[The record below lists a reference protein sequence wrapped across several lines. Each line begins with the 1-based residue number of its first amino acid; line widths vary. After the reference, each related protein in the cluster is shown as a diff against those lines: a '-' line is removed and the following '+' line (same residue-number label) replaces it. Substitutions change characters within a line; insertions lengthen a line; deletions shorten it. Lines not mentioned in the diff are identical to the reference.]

1 MSTRRNKTVLRTV
14 RLTQDMNALLQDEA
28 EANDLTVNGLI
39 NRILTKHQEWDIHAE
54 KFRFISIAS
63 ETFRTLLEECNEDK
77 IEQVGAELGS
87 KIPVGV
93 TLFWFKKLNLETV
106 LKTISNYGKYSGL
119 QTNEIK
125 IEGDKYTIAFH
136 HEIGPKWS
144 IYLKSF
150 MSQYIKTA
158 LGITPHAETTYNTVM
173 VSFHAHPSKT

>member
-1 MSTRRNKTVLRTV
+1 MS
-14 RLTQDMNALLQDEA
+14 ALLQEEA
-28 EANDLTVNGLI
+28 EANGLTVNGLI

-54 KFRFISIAS
+54 KFRFVSIAS
-63 ETFRTLLEECNEDK
+63 ETFRTLLDECHENK
-77 IEQVGAELGS
+77 IEQIGAELGS

-125 IEGDKYTIAFH
+125 VEGDKYTIAFH
-136 HEIGPKWS
+136 HELGPKWS
-144 IYLKSF
+144 TYLKSF

-158 LGITPHAETTYNTVM
+158 LGIMPHAEITYNTVL
-173 VSFHAHPSKT
+173 VSFNLHLSRTQQD